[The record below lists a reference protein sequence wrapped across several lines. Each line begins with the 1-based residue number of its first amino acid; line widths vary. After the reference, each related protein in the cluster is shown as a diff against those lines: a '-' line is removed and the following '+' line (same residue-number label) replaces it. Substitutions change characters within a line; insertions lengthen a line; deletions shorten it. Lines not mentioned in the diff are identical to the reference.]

1 MLARTLELRSV
12 FQVRPHADHSDLPA
26 YFPRKPVTCD
36 CTVQICSGSHRDTRN
51 PRGPND
57 NICVS
62 APIPGEMQV
71 SCPRGSV
78 YIQDSR

>member
-1 MLARTLELRSV
+1 MLARTLELRSA

-26 YFPRKPVTCD
+26 HFLLHSVERD
-36 CTVQICSGSHRDTRN
+36 CTVQTCLGSHRDTRN